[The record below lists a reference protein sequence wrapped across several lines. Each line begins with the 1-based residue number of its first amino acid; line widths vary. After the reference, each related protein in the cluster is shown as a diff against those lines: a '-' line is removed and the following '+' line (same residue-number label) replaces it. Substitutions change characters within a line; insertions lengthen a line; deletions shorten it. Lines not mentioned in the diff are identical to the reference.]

1 MLAATWPI
9 SREEKRSASRSP
21 ARWPTR
27 RWSCCSTSPRPRSM
41 KPPSWRLNLPFKTSC
56 VTRDSPAY
64 SLLMTPLRQRVW
76 PSGHYCSRPDASCA
90 LALLKRCCMLK
101 FVFNNQLYLVLAQ
114 AFVAAL
120 AALLVVLLARKR
132 GIHLESETLIALLRG
147 IIQIIAVGSVLML
160 LLRGPRWTSGFLLAG
175 MIVAAGATSA
185 RRAKGMPDA
194 FRVSASSIA
203 FGAGSVIAL
212 MTWLGVIDTA
222 ITSLVPVGSMLIAN
236 AMNTNGLALNRFR
249 ADVLAHVGE
258 IETALALGAE
268 AKNSVGPYV
277 QASFEASLIPAI
289 DSLRSLG
296 IVWIPGLMAG
306 MLLSGARPVYA
317 AIYQFV
323 VLAMIFASSGLTS
336 LVSTLLMRTRVMSP
350 AEQLVLRPEN

>member
-1 MLAATWPI
+1 M
-9 SREEKRSASRSP
+9 
-21 ARWPTR
+21 
-27 RWSCCSTSPRPRSM
+27 
-41 KPPSWRLNLPFKTSC
+41 LNLLF
-56 VTRDSPAY
+56 R
-64 SLLMTPLRQRVW
+64 
-76 PSGHYCSRPDASCA
+76 
-90 LALLKRCCMLK
+90 
-101 FVFNNQLYLVLAQ
+101 NQLYLGLAQ
-114 AFVAAL
+114 AFVTAL
-120 AALLVVLLARKR
+120 AAMLVVLLARKR
-132 GIHLESETLIALLRG
+132 GIHLESEALIAMLRG
-147 IIQIIAVGSVLML
+147 IVQIIAVGSILLL
-160 LLRGPRWTSGFLLAG
+160 LLRAPRWTSGFLLAG
-175 MIVAAGATSA
+175 MIIAAGGISG
-185 RRAKGMPDA
+185 RRAKGIPDA
-194 FRVSASSIA
+194 FRVSAVSIA

-222 ITSLVPVGSMLIAN
+222 ITALVPVGSMLIAN

-268 AKNSVGPYV
+268 SKNSVSPYV

-323 VLAMIFASSGLTS
+323 VLAMIFAASGLTS
-336 LVSTLLMRTRVMSP
+336 LLSTLLIRDRIFTS
-350 AEQLVLRPEN
+350 AQQLSLQPGR